1 MCLLLVDL
9 ILKCFALCLKSFQ
22 EKEVFNCIGFCFNHL
37 HILCPCDDLC
47 YTLPNSYLPHH
58 YFPFWGQRKTPVVNH
73 RNVNFTVI
81 KKDASKSFNCRHLHN
96 KFFLSAFRESVV
108 VFHKDTWVQ
117 KWIIFLKEVVWNCIT
132 FSPAFCTAL
141 LSLLHLLSS

>member
-1 MCLLLVDL
+1 MFTSGRFDF
-9 ILKCFALCLKSFQ
+9 KMFSFMP
-22 EKEVFNCIGFCFNHL
+22 EKLSGERSVQLYWFLFNHL

-141 LSLLHLLSS
+141 LSLLHLPSS